1 MEWRTILYAI
11 PVVPF
16 IPRVLTIFKFR
27 AATNDALP
35 EAAANREQ
43 HRSFILVMA
52 GFSFTGLLGLAAA
65 PLAVTEPSGRAN
77 LQSALQLP
85 TYFLLT
91 SFLFYLSAL
100 NIQSYK
106 RRWRHDLL
114 ADALID
120 GAALSLLSSIIV
132 LVWHASS
139 NSTFT
144 ILIGLFAGIVWGLD
158 EVIRTRLTWM
168 VYRDK
173 ERKKRKEQSHERK
186 QEPETGG
193 NR

>member
-1 MEWRTILYAI
+1 MEWRTILYAL
-11 PVVPF
+11 PMVPF
-16 IPRVLTIFKFR
+16 VPRIITILKFPDATSGSLT
-27 AATNDALP
+27 
-35 EAAANREQ
+35 EAVANREQ

-65 PLAVTEPSGRAN
+65 PLAITDSGNRAT
-77 LQSALQLP
+77 LQHALQLP

-91 SFLFYLSAL
+91 SFLFYISAL
-100 NIQSYK
+100 NLQGYK
-106 RRWRHDLL
+106 RSWRHDLL

-158 EVIRTRLTWM
+158 EAIRTRLTWK
-168 VYRDK
+168 VFRDK
-173 ERKKRKEQSHERK
+173 ERKKKK
-186 QEPETGG
+186 GATA
-193 NR
+193 